1 MALTNS
7 RPLQIPTME
16 NEMLHNSTSPIFQ
29 LSALNLNANA
39 RNLAANS
46 NIITSFPGS
55 ETVDLL
61 DVNPAMNPIATGN
74 QATPTKNRN
83 NSSADD
89 TSSNSGKSSN
99 STKTKKDSV
108 SSKKEN
114 PLLEVSKLIP
124 VTGERPAPEDRTP
137 PLNDDVLFAVFVILW
152 ESDVKQNGLTVK
164 QLCDILLAKHPEMS
178 NLSTK
183 LSNLISAKLN
193 AYVKKIEKGE
203 KTMKYAISREWSNSS
218 PRRMLYIYRGILTAD
233 YKEHAKKVTDQLKQ
247 QMAEENEAK
256 QESQMGESSF
266 FNGNTVNSSPNN
278 LTIDNV
284 MNKGNINLST
294 NTGFTLSPG
303 FNIPYSSSPVS
314 VTLNQN
320 TPNKPAITS
329 SDNNKKKTTKQKSN
343 DLTNK
348 QTDTND
354 TRKRSN
360 DNMKNENGS
369 NSNNVV
375 VNSKNLTTPQN
386 KKQKM
391 NNNNRNV
398 ESTVN
403 SSRSTTMTPTLL
415 DGVSNGNNTTTTPA
429 NSTGVSASSHKQS
442 SYITAVAAAPRI
454 SKLLP
459 KSGIRSNISNHIPHN
474 GNNSLVTMFHQTP
487 CSPKMESE
495 SISEDGMSEDNAWL
509 KIVREGFLTKDI
521 QSPESISLDE
531 LDSII

>member
-1 MALTNS
+1 
-7 RPLQIPTME
+7 
-16 NEMLHNSTSPIFQ
+16 
-29 LSALNLNANA
+29 
-39 RNLAANS
+39 
-46 NIITSFPGS
+46 
-55 ETVDLL
+55 
-61 DVNPAMNPIATGN
+61 
-74 QATPTKNRN
+74 
-83 NSSADD
+83 
-89 TSSNSGKSSN
+89 
-99 STKTKKDSV
+99 
-108 SSKKEN
+108 
-114 PLLEVSKLIP
+114 
-124 VTGERPAPEDRTP
+124 
-137 PLNDDVLFAVFVILW
+137 
-152 ESDVKQNGLTVK
+152 
-164 QLCDILLAKHPEMS
+164 
-178 NLSTK
+178 
-183 LSNLISAKLN
+183 
-193 AYVKKIEKGE
+193 
-203 KTMKYAISREWSNSS
+203 
-218 PRRMLYIYRGILTAD
+218 
-233 YKEHAKKVTDQLKQ
+233 
-247 QMAEENEAK
+247 
-256 QESQMGESSF
+256 
-266 FNGNTVNSSPNN
+266 
-278 LTIDNV
+278 
-284 MNKGNINLST
+284 
-294 NTGFTLSPG
+294 
-303 FNIPYSSSPVS
+303 
-314 VTLNQN
+314 
-320 TPNKPAITS
+320 
-329 SDNNKKKTTKQKSN
+329 
-343 DLTNK
+343 
-348 QTDTND
+348 
-354 TRKRSN
+354 
-360 DNMKNENGS
+360 MKNENGS